1 MKVDLSTDHDHI
13 HTCKFTKEW
22 LKKEKGG
29 GGGMAL
35 SKPSFESHFKSL
47 PLFLQEFEKSNAC
60 KISNIV
66 YLKEFWK
73 KEGSKI

>member
-1 MKVDLSTDHDHI
+1 MITFILANSPRNDSKRRGGGGG
-13 HTCKFTKEW
+13 W
-22 LKKEKGG
+22 G

-66 YLKEFWK
+66 YLKEF
-73 KEGSKI
+73 

>member
-13 HTCKFTKEW
+13 HTCKFTKER
-22 LKKEKGG
+22 LKKEKG

-66 YLKEFWK
+66 YLKEF
-73 KEGSKI
+73 